1 MPAGRP
7 ARHTARSSRS
17 AAAPCSRSIIS
28 TSRRRPDPVLV
39 GVPKEIKTHEY
50 RVGMI
55 PGSAREL
62 GVRGHR
68 VIVETG
74 AGAGIG
80 FDDDAYRRAGA
91 TVAASAAELFAAA
104 ELIVKVKEPQPGEI

>member
-1 MPAGRP
+1 MRRAAAARIFPRAPMPAGRP
-7 ARHTARSSRS
+7 ARRTGRSNRT
-17 AAAPCSRSIIS
+17 AAAPCSKSIIS

-50 RVGMI
+50 RVGLI

-62 GVRGHR
+62 VAHGHR
-68 VIVETG
+68 VIVETH

-80 FDDDAYRRAGA
+80 FDDDAYRRVGA
-91 TVAASAAELFAAA
+91 MVVGSAAE
-104 ELIVKVKEPQPGEI
+104 